1 MPPEAAQVDVWYA
14 FYSSLFQILE
24 WPTIGYMF
32 VGMFIGFWVG
42 ILPGIGGAATMALM
56 LPFVFSMTPV
66 AAIAFLLGM
75 YSVTATTGDIT
86 SVLFGVPG
94 EGSSAAVI
102 FDGFPMAKRGEAGR
116 ALGVVLFTSLVG
128 AIIGAIGLAMV
139 IPFVRPIVLS
149 FGPPEFF
156 MMGVLGL
163 SFVAALSGGS
173 LVKGLLMA
181 GFGLILATVGQDPGT
196 ARLRYTF
203 GEPYL
208 FQGVPLIPVAV
219 GLFAVP
225 SIVEM
230 MWQKTAIARVKPT
243 EVHGAMQ
250 GVKDTF
256 THWWLTVRASLIGLV
271 LAMIPGVGGGTSQFI
286 AYAHAYQTSKNKERF
301 GNGSI
306 EGLVAA
312 GAVNNS
318 REGGHLI
325 PTVAF
330 GIPAGASMALLLGAL
345 LIVGITPG
353 PAMLTTNLD
362 VTFSMVWTMVV
373 TNIITTIF
381 CLIFVKQLAWIT
393 FAKGSVL
400 VPYLI
405 FLVAIGAFTA
415 NNAWLDIVLML
426 GFGVLGMLMT
436 IWRWPIPPLLLGLV
450 LGDLAERNY
459 FLSQSLFPNYEWL
472 SRPLVIVLAIISLL
486 GLLGPVIGDYLKKR
500 GALRAIAGE
509 ADVVTH

>member
-1 MPPEAAQVDVWYA
+1 MPPEAVEVNVWGA
-14 FYSSLFQILE
+14 FFSSLFQIFE
-24 WPTIGYMF
+24 WPTIGYMMIGI
-32 VGMFIGFWVG
+32 VIGFWVG

-56 LPFVFSMTPV
+56 LPFTFSMSPV
-66 AAIAFLLGM
+66 AAVAFLLGM

-102 FDGFPMAKRGEAGR
+102 FDGYPMAKQGEAGR
-116 ALGVVLFTSLVG
+116 ALGIVLFTSLIG
-128 AIIGAIGLAMV
+128 AVVGAIGLAMV

-156 MMGVLGL
+156 MMAVLGL
-163 SFVAALSGGS
+163 SFVASLSGGS
-173 LVKGLLMA
+173 MIKGLLMA
-181 GFGLILATVGQDPGT
+181 GFGLILATIGQDPGT

-208 FQGVPLIPVAV
+208 FHGLDVVPVAV

-243 EVHGAMQ
+243 EVTGAMQ
-250 GVKDTF
+250 GVRDTF
-256 THWWLTVRASLIGLV
+256 THMGLTIRASLIGLV

-286 AYAHAYQTSKNKERF
+286 AYAHAFQTSKNKEKF
-301 GNGSI
+301 GRGSI

-362 VTFSMVWTMVV
+362 VTLSMVWTMVV
-373 TNIITTIF
+373 TNIITVII
-381 CLIFVKQLAWIT
+381 CLVFVKQLALIT
-393 FAKGSVL
+393 FAKGSIL
-400 VPYLI
+400 VPFLI
-405 FLVAIGAFTA
+405 YLVAIGAYTA
-415 NNAWLDIVLML
+415 NNAWLDIMTML
-426 GFGVLGMLMT
+426 VFGVLGMVMT

-450 LGDLAERNY
+450 LGDMAERNY
-459 FLSQSLFPNYEWL
+459 FLSQSLFPGNEWL
-472 SRPLVIVLAIISLL
+472 TRPLVLVLGAISLA
-486 GLLGPVIGDYLKKR
+486 GLLLPYISNIMKKR
-500 GALRAIAGE
+500 SDAKARKE
-509 ADVVTH
+509 ANGVA

>member
-1 MPPEAAQVDVWYA
+1 
-14 FYSSLFQILE
+14 
-24 WPTIGYMF
+24 
-32 VGMFIGFWVG
+32 
-42 ILPGIGGAATMALM
+42 
-56 LPFVFSMTPV
+56 
-66 AAIAFLLGM
+66 
-75 YSVTATTGDIT
+75 
-86 SVLFGVPG
+86 
-94 EGSSAAVI
+94 
-102 FDGFPMAKRGEAGR
+102 
-116 ALGVVLFTSLVG
+116 
-128 AIIGAIGLAMV
+128 
-139 IPFVRPIVLS
+139 
-149 FGPPEFF
+149 
-156 MMGVLGL
+156 
-163 SFVAALSGGS
+163 
-173 LVKGLLMA
+173 
-181 GFGLILATVGQDPGT
+181 VGQDPGT

-230 MWQKTAIARVKPT
+230 MWQKTGIARVTPK
-243 EVHGAMQ
+243 EVHSSLQ

-256 THWWLTVRASLIGLV
+256 KYWALTIRASIIGLV

-286 AYAHAYQTSKNKERF
+286 AYAHAYQTSKNKDDF

-312 GAVNNS
+312 GSVNNS

-353 PAMLTTNLD
+353 PAMLSTNLD

-373 TNIITTIF
+373 TNIITVIF

-393 FAKGSVL
+393 FAKGSIL

-415 NNAWLDIVLML
+415 NNSWFDIMVML
-426 GFGVLGMLMT
+426 VFGVLGMLMT

-459 FLSQSLFPNYEWL
+459 FLSQSLFPNHEWL
-472 SRPLVIVLAIISLL
+472 TRPLVIVLAIISLL
-486 GLLGPVIGDYLKKR
+486 GLFGPLIGDYLKKR
-500 GALRAIAGE
+500 GALRALTHE
-509 ADVVTH
+509 AEVGS